1 MIDDIGAITGGIFP
15 RVTGQ
20 SLPVV
25 FRYDL
30 AGVKNVH
37 FPFKLNMHNAQA
49 GEENERI
56 LRTPVEP
63 FTADSKGNVTKVST
77 CSGAMPWASVRIV
90 TVGALRSGNTSG
102 STETQCKYPKVIAQ

>member
-1 MIDDIGAITGGIFP
+1 MLRP
-15 RVTGQ
+15 
-20 SLPVV
+20 
-25 FRYDL
+25 
-30 AGVKNVH
+30 
-37 FPFKLNMHNAQA
+37 

-90 TVGALRSGNTSG
+90 TVGIEIGKYIRSTG
-102 STETQCKYPKVIAQ
+102 TQYKYPRIIAQ